1 MADTETLGYY
11 WCLRHQPYLQQK
23 DALIFTFYTISVV
36 TVLLEYIDLYLFLCF
51 HEYLRAKHFL

>member
-23 DALIFTFYTISVV
+23 DALT
-36 TVLLEYIDLYLFLCF
+36 
-51 HEYLRAKHFL
+51 LRPAETA